1 MKRRRITPMLADII
15 QTTLTSCNGSL
26 FDCADSCPVCGGEP
40 AGYDLKTRQFAVI
53 IEEDERRVISVFVK
67 RFRCRSCGQVF
78 PADQPFYPDTRI
90 GSPVVDLCITLGET
104 MHYPR
109 VSVTLAEMG
118 IVVDRW
124 SVRNYIRNNT
134 RSVPSVEMFNVR
146 VPFSLFSLSSLAMET
161 SEGRSIN
168 PDRLLAACDY
178 PSRKRGLPFQHPPET
193 TRASPDKKGD
203 DTA

>member
-1 MKRRRITPMLADII
+1 MRKPRIPPMLTDIV
-15 QTTLTSCNGSL
+15 QATLASFDGAL
-26 FDCADSCPVCGGEP
+26 FDSAGPCPSCGREP
-40 AGYDLKTRQFAVI
+40 AGYDVKSRQFAVI
-53 IEEDERRVISVFVK
+53 IENDRKRAINVLTK

-161 SEGRSIN
+161 GEGRSID

-178 PSRKRGLPFQHPPET
+178 PSRKRGLPFQHKPET
-193 TRASPDKKGD
+193 TRATPDKKGD